1 MRGLQNYFLQVFVDS
16 VSFDEAL
23 DRIIALVERGTGGAI
38 FTPNVD
44 HVVKAETHPAFRG
57 AYERADLCLADGT
70 WIVWASRLLGSPLPA
85 KISGS
90 DLVVPLAECAARHRW
105 RLYILGGEP
114 GVAELAGA
122 RMSNEFDVAFVG
134 CDAPSVDM
142 DGAMSAPEEALKRL
156 RAARPDIVLVALG
169 APKQEL
175 WIDRY
180 AEHLSPA
187 VAVGI
192 GGSIDFFV
200 GRVRRAPPWVSR
212 AGLEWLYRLAREP
225 RRMWR
230 RYLVEDPRFVS
241 IVARDLRAS
250 RRHARR

>member
-1 MRGLQNYFLQVFVDS
+1 MSRRVRIGQLSVDS
-16 VSFDEAL
+16 VSFADAL
-23 DRIIALVERGTGGAI
+23 ERIAALVERGTGGAI

-44 HVVKAETHPAFRG
+44 HVVKAETDPAFRR

-85 KISGS
+85 KVSGS
-90 DLVVPLAECAARHRW
+90 DLIVPLARYAGQHGW
-105 RLYILGGEP
+105 RLSIVGGAP
-114 GVAELAGA
+114 GVAEAAGA
-122 RMSNEFDVAFVG
+122 RMAREFDVAFVG
-134 CDAPSVDM
+134 CDAPAVDM
-142 DGAMSAPEEALKRL
+142 DGSMTAPEETLGRL

-180 AEHLSPA
+180 AERLSPA
-187 VAVGI
+187 VAIGI

-212 AGLEWLYRLAREP
+212 MGLEWLYRLAREP

-230 RYLVEDPRFVS
+230 RYLVEDPRFLT
-241 IVARDLRAS
+241 IVARDLRAA
-250 RRHARR
+250 RHQARP